1 MSQIDV
7 KPAQGH
13 IEVKNFALSYETI
26 EGSVEA
32 VTDTQ
37 IHVKP
42 GEFVSIVGPSG
53 CGKSTLLN
61 AVAGFL
67 KPTAGTV
74 TVDGVAVNG
83 PSAERG
89 MVFQQY
95 SLFPWKTVR
104 ENVEFGLKMR
114 GMARSQRERAARTLL
129 GLAGLEA
136 FEKHYPERLSG
147 GMKQRVGI
155 VRALATGPKVLLLD
169 EPFGA
174 LDAQTRVIMQQILTN
189 MWQRLK
195 ISVLFVTHDL
205 DEAIFLSDR
214 VYCMTARPGSIK
226 AEIPI
231 PLERPRQQSMMMSS
245 EFLALRRG
253 LMSLIRGEPEG
264 DGRRDHRSR
273 HAGAE
278 YRAARL
284 LAGGRDLVRHCE
296 KRSNGAI
303 HLCFAGPVIGRAFAR
318 PVGSHCRGIGIDL
331 RCKKCYRSVPSN
343 SNAEQTSCSLESK
356 AGRAASSGTAMP
368 STWRR
373 VIRACPGMSNCSR

>member
-1 MSQIDV
+1 MSQAAP
-7 KPAQGH
+7 KPANGH
-13 IEVKNFALSYETI
+13 VEVKNFSLSYETLD
-26 EGSVEA
+26 GSVAA
-32 VTDTQ
+32 VSDTQ

-67 KPTAGTV
+67 EPTTGTV
-74 TVDGVAVNG
+74 TVDGERVKG

-129 GLAGLEA
+129 GLAGLDA
-136 FEKHYPERLSG
+136 FENHYPERLSG

-195 ISVLFVTHDL
+195 ISVLFVTHDI

-253 LMSLIRGEPEG
+253 LMSLIREESIKAMGGEITDLGMQGLNIELQ
-264 DGRRDHRSR
+264 
-273 HAGAE
+273 GAS
-278 YRAARL
+278 
-284 LAGGRDLVRHCE
+284 LAD
-296 KRSNGAI
+296 
-303 HLCFAGPVIGRAFAR
+303 VI
-318 PVGSHCRGIGIDL
+318 
-331 RCKKCYRSVPSN
+331 
-343 SNAEQTSCSLESK
+343 
-356 AGRAASSGTAMP
+356 
-368 STWRR
+368 
-373 VIRACPGMSNCSR
+373 

>member
-1 MSQIDV
+1 MSEMATNA
-7 KPAQGH
+7 PRGH
-13 IEVKNFALSYETI
+13 IEVRDFSLSYETI
-26 EGSVEA
+26 DGSVEA
-32 VTDTQ
+32 VINTH

-53 CGKSTLLN
+53 CGKSTFLN

-67 KPTAGTV
+67 KPTTGTI
-74 TVDGVAVNG
+74 TVDGERVNG

-114 GMARSQRERAARTLL
+114 GMQRSQRERAARTLL
-129 GLAGLEA
+129 GIAGLEA

-189 MWQRLK
+189 MWRRLK
-195 ISVLFVTHDL
+195 ISVLFVTHDI

-253 LMSLIRGEPEG
+253 LMSLIREESLKAMGGEINDLGMQGLNIELHG
-264 DGRRDHRSR
+264 HS
-273 HAGAE
+273 
-278 YRAARL
+278 
-284 LAGGRDLVRHCE
+284 LADVL
-296 KRSNGAI
+296 
-303 HLCFAGPVIGRAFAR
+303 
-318 PVGSHCRGIGIDL
+318 
-331 RCKKCYRSVPSN
+331 
-343 SNAEQTSCSLESK
+343 
-356 AGRAASSGTAMP
+356 
-368 STWRR
+368 
-373 VIRACPGMSNCSR
+373 

>member
-1 MSQIDV
+1 MSEIV
-7 KPAQGH
+7 TKAPQGH
-13 IEVKNFALSYETI
+13 IEVRNFSLSYDSI
-26 EGSVEA
+26 EGPVAA

-37 IHVKP
+37 IHVNP

-67 KPTAGTV
+67 KPTTGIV
-74 TVDGVAVNG
+74 TVDGERVNG

-114 GMARSQRERAARTLL
+114 GMPRSQRERAARTLL
-129 GLAGLEA
+129 GLAGLDA
-136 FEKHYPERLSG
+136 FEKHYPEKLSG

-195 ISVLFVTHDL
+195 ISVLFVTHDI

-253 LMSLIRGEPEG
+253 LMSLIREESLKAMGGEINDMGMQGLNIELHG
-264 DGRRDHRSR
+264 HS
-273 HAGAE
+273 
-278 YRAARL
+278 
-284 LAGGRDLVRHCE
+284 LAD
-296 KRSNGAI
+296 
-303 HLCFAGPVIGRAFAR
+303 VI
-318 PVGSHCRGIGIDL
+318 
-331 RCKKCYRSVPSN
+331 
-343 SNAEQTSCSLESK
+343 
-356 AGRAASSGTAMP
+356 
-368 STWRR
+368 
-373 VIRACPGMSNCSR
+373 

>member
-1 MSQIDV
+1 MSVAFELPIDNVTEQV
-7 KPAQGH
+7 KIHLRAVSRQYLAGGESFYALEG
-13 IEVKNFALSYETI
+13 INLEVSA
-26 EGSVEA
+26 
-32 VTDTQ
+32 
-37 IHVKP
+37 
-42 GEFVSIVGPSG
+42 GEFLCIVGPSG

-67 KPTAGTV
+67 KPTTGIV
-74 TVDGVAVNG
+74 TVDGERVNG

-114 GMARSQRERAARTLL
+114 GMPRSQRERAARTLL

-136 FEKHYPERLSG
+136 FEKHYPDKLSG

-195 ISVLFVTHDL
+195 ISVLFVTHDI

-253 LMSLIRGEPEG
+253 LMSLIREESLKAMGGEITDMGMQGLNIELHG
-264 DGRRDHRSR
+264 HS
-273 HAGAE
+273 
-278 YRAARL
+278 
-284 LAGGRDLVRHCE
+284 LAD
-296 KRSNGAI
+296 
-303 HLCFAGPVIGRAFAR
+303 VI
-318 PVGSHCRGIGIDL
+318 
-331 RCKKCYRSVPSN
+331 
-343 SNAEQTSCSLESK
+343 
-356 AGRAASSGTAMP
+356 
-368 STWRR
+368 
-373 VIRACPGMSNCSR
+373 

>member
-1 MSQIDV
+1 LEQIMSGKSASDTSKGRV
-7 KPAQGH
+7 
-13 IEVKNFALSYETI
+13 EVKDFALSYDTLD
-26 EGSVEA
+26 GPVEA
-32 VTDTQ
+32 VTSAT
-37 IHVKP
+37 IHVNP
-42 GEFVSIVGPSG
+42 GEFVSIIGPSG

-67 KPTAGTV
+67 KPTSGVV
-74 TVDGVAVNG
+74 TVDDEPVKG

-104 ENVEFGLKMR
+104 ENVEFGLKMKHVDK
-114 GMARSQRERAARTLL
+114 SSRERAARTLL
-129 GLAGLEA
+129 GITGLLA
-136 FEKHYPERLSG
+136 FENQYPDRLSG

-195 ISVLFVTHDL
+195 ISVLFVTHDI

-226 AEIPI
+226 AEIAI

-245 EFLALRRG
+245 EFLGLRRG
-253 LMSLIRGEPEG
+253 LMSLIREESLKAMGGEVSDLAMEG
-264 DGRRDHRSR
+264 LNIDMHGQS
-273 HAGAE
+273 
-278 YRAARL
+278 
-284 LAGGRDLVRHCE
+284 
-296 KRSNGAI
+296 
-303 HLCFAGPVIGRAFAR
+303 FADV
-318 PVGSHCRGIGIDL
+318 V
-331 RCKKCYRSVPSN
+331 
-343 SNAEQTSCSLESK
+343 
-356 AGRAASSGTAMP
+356 
-368 STWRR
+368 
-373 VIRACPGMSNCSR
+373 

>member
-1 MSQIDV
+1 MNEV
-7 KPAQGH
+7 RTKPPLGR
-13 IEVKNFALSYETI
+13 IEVSNFSLSYESI
-26 EGSVEA
+26 DGAVQA
-32 VTDTQ
+32 VTDTR
-37 IHVKP
+37 IHVDP

-67 KPTAGTV
+67 KPTTGVV
-74 TVDGVAVNG
+74 TVDGEPVNG

-114 GMARSQRERAARTLL
+114 GMPRSQRERAARTLL

-195 ISVLFVTHDL
+195 ISVLFVTHDI

-231 PLERPRQQSMMMSS
+231 PLDARGSS
-245 EFLALRRG
+245 R
-253 LMSLIRGEPEG
+253 
-264 DGRRDHRSR
+264 
-273 HAGAE
+273 
-278 YRAARL
+278 
-284 LAGGRDLVRHCE
+284 
-296 KRSNGAI
+296 
-303 HLCFAGPVIGRAFAR
+303 
-318 PVGSHCRGIGIDL
+318 
-331 RCKKCYRSVPSN
+331 
-343 SNAEQTSCSLESK
+343 
-356 AGRAASSGTAMP
+356 
-368 STWRR
+368 
-373 VIRACPGMSNCSR
+373 